1 MGICRLDVENERER
15 ERELCNISKS
25 VVDKIAGTLQPFY
38 YMTLYIT
45 HINIDTSKQVY
56 VQIALLLVLEEKN
69 VFFFIRQA

>member
-1 MGICRLDVENERER
+1 MR

-38 YMTLYIT
+38 YMTLYIP

-56 VQIALLLVLEEKN
+56 VQIALLLVLEEKMI
-69 VFFFIRQA
+69 FFIRQA